1 MEVLPE
7 QKRREGTQKGT
18 RHGEDQREMRSV
30 TLVTQPL
37 KVIQYSN
44 MYARQC
50 VYKLVI
56 TPMEAT

>member
-7 QKRREGTQKGT
+7 QKRREGT
-18 RHGEDQREMRSV
+18 HGEDQREMRSV

-44 MYARQC
+44 MYVRQC

>member
-18 RHGEDQREMRSV
+18 RHGEDQREMGSV

-44 MYARQC
+44 MYVRQC
-50 VYKLVI
+50 VCKLVI